1 MIHGRPS
8 TFTIAERFRQA
19 FSIRVPTFLLL
30 ELRGRGRHVMLF
42 RQCKVP
48 SHVTHVSWTKIEQI
62 SVPTSKFQRR
72 PTSREHPSV
81 SPGVTDLPCTTLHL
95 LQNIH
100 SAALGQRN
108 FTAAMEK
115 RFKPITSPCE
125 WVEDYRPGGYH
136 PVVLGDVFNNGQYKD
151 IRKLGEGS
159 YSTVWLARDLK

>member
-62 SVPTSKFQRR
+62 SVPTSNFQV
-72 PTSREHPSV
+72 PTSSNVERTSI
-81 SPGVTDLPCTTLHL
+81 SFSWSYRFTLHNPASL
-95 LQNIH
+95 TKHSLGSSWTTQLHCSHGKEIQTYHITLRMGGGLPSRWLSSSGFRRRLQ
-100 SAALGQRN
+100 QR
-108 FTAAMEK
+108 
-115 RFKPITSPCE
+115 PVQS
-125 WVEDYRPGGYH
+125 H
-136 PVVLGDVFNNGQYKD
+136 P
-151 IRKLGEGS
+151 E
-159 YSTVWLARDLK
+159 AR